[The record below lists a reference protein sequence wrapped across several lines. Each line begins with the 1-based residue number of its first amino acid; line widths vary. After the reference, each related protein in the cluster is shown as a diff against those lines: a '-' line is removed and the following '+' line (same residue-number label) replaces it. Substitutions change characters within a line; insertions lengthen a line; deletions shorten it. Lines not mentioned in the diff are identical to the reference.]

1 MRKKDKADVDTF
13 LLDQCREHRL
23 KVTPQRLEIMRY
35 LDGNKSHP
43 TADDIYT
50 ALKSANPS
58 LSKTTIYNTLDHLK
72 EHGLI
77 QVVGISEGE
86 NRYEFDRGMHHHF
99 LCTKCGTILDIDVAC
114 SFLDKT
120 LHGEHQVDEV
130 HGYFKG
136 ICKKCL
142 SKGAK

>member
-1 MRKKDKADVDTF
+1 MEKYVK
-13 LLDQCREHRL
+13 LLKEHHL
-23 KVTPQRLEIMRY
+23 KVTPQRLEIMRF
-35 LDGNKSHP
+35 LDGNRSHP

-77 QVVGISEGE
+77 QMVGISEGE
-86 NRYEFDRGMHHHF
+86 MRYEFDRGMHHHF
-99 LCTKCGTILDIDVAC
+99 LCKECGTILDIDVAC
-114 SFLDKT
+114 TFLEEM
-120 LHGEHQVDEV
+120 LHGEHRVDEV

-136 ICKKCL
+136 VCKECL
-142 SKGAK
+142 SRGAE